1 MCSRMDAEENPDEA
15 TLDPTQ
21 KPRMSR
27 SLNTIS
33 QRFIRLLQEAE
44 HGELD
49 LRYAFRALGEKKI
62 RRIYDIT
69 NVLEGIGLIVKI
81 SKCHVKW
88 VGTHDDN
95 RLVRLKSDLQDLRY
109 VESILDQQ
117 LILAEE
123 SIKSQTDAWKN
134 RTYVTHNDICS
145 CFTGHILLAVKAPAG
160 TQLDVPIPKAVPN
173 CPAKYQINLKSIRGP
188 IDVILLNKR
197 TVSSDPV
204 VFPVPPPEGM
214 LQCAKSAMSVSEN
227 KENNDGLCEASAFTS
242 KSTQSEWRT
251 EKDVQPLQES
261 SFMSANPNK
270 KDESVCKNNSKEL
283 YNHMDSF
290 KDVINV
296 DLITQFM
303 PSKVLSPIVQLSTS
317 PFKA

>member
-1 MCSRMDAEENPDEA
+1 MCNRMDAEENPDEA
-15 TLDPTQ
+15 TLDPRQ

-134 RTYVTHNDICS
+134 LTYVTHNDICS

-270 KDESVCKNNSKEL
+270 KDEFVCKNNSKEL
-283 YNHMDSF
+283 YNHMDSS

-303 PSKVLSPIVQLSTS
+303 PLKGNFTV
-317 PFKA
+317 F